1 MTELEIKFCLD
12 AAAARRW
19 RSTLQA
25 QGAQARRL
33 QAVYFDTDD
42 GALAQARMALR
53 LRDED
58 GQWVQTLKAEGS
70 SPIHRLE
77 HEVPVPAARRTAVP
91 AIAMA
96 RHDGTPAGDALH
108 AVLGARGDGALQPR
122 HETDVTR
129 LVLHVRTAGGTEAEL
144 ALDDGEVRAGGR
156 REPLAELEVEHLG
169 GPLAGLFDIA
179 QDIAATGGAWLST
192 LSKAE
197 RGERLRAGPEGLPS
211 AVKARPV
218 ELPSRADAD
227 AAQLLHAVL
236 RNVLA
241 QVLPNASLVAEG
253 SVDAEHIHQLRVGL
267 RRLRTALRELGTLSA
282 ALQPAWDAPLHEAFT
297 QLGVQRDNETVAE
310 AVQPLLQAAG
320 APQARWTLPP
330 PADIAAA
337 VRSPALQQVL
347 LQVLRLT
354 LSEPEAGAAG
364 PLDPAPLK
372 HLLVQR
378 LQALHRQVLR
388 DGKRFHQLPPDRQ
401 HRVRKRAKR
410 LRYLAEFVRPLW
422 RGKAVGRYVD
432 TLKPVQDALGA
443 HNDTAVAAQKFRD
456 DAVHSPD
463 ALFAAGFLQAHLD
476 RTSRDAH
483 KALRRFGE
491 RAEPFWH

>member
-19 RSTLQA
+19 RTALQA

-33 QAVYFDTDD
+33 RAVYLDTDD

-53 LRDED
+53 LRNED
-58 GQWVQTLKAEGS
+58 GEWVQTLKAEGD

-77 HEVPVPAARRTAVP
+77 HEVPLPAAPTGAVP
-91 AIAMA
+91 AVAMA
-96 RHDGTPAGDALH
+96 RHDGTPAGDALQ
-108 AVLGARGDGALQPR
+108 AVLGARGDGALRPR

-129 LVLHVRTAGGTEAEL
+129 LVLRVRGAGGTEAEL

-179 QDIAATGGAWLST
+179 QDIAAAGGAWLST

-197 RGERLRAGPEGLPS
+197 RGERLRAGPEGLPP

-218 ELPSRADAD
+218 ELPSHAD
-227 AAQLLHAVL
+227 AAQLLHGVL
-236 RNVLA
+236 RSVLA

-267 RRLRTALRELGTLSA
+267 RRLRTALRELGALSA
-282 ALQPAWDAPLHEAFT
+282 ALQPAWDAPLHEAFA

-320 APQARWTLPP
+320 APQARWTPPP
-330 PADIAAA
+330 PADTVAA

-347 LQVLRLT
+347 LQVLRLAV
-354 LSEPEAGAAG
+354 SEPEAGAAG
-364 PLDPAPLK
+364 PLAPAALK
-372 HLLVQR
+372 HLLAQR
-378 LQALHRQVLR
+378 LQALHRQVRR
-388 DGKRFHQLPPDRQ
+388 DGRQFDQLPPERQ

-422 RGKAVGRYVD
+422 RAKAVGRYVD

-443 HNDTAVAAQKFRD
+443 HNDTAVAAQRFRD
-456 DAVHSPD
+456 DAAHSPD

-476 RTSRDAH
+476 RTGRDAH